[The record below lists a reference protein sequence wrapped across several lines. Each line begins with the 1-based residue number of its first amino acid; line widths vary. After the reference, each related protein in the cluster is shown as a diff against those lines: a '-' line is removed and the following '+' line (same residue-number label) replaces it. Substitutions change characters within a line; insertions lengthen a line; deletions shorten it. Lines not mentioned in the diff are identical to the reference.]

1 LIANDYAG
9 GHEAMQDAQH
19 ASLNLGLTE
28 LIRHIYDAALD
39 ARRWPQVLAYCCV
52 EFSSQAALIF
62 GYNFE
67 DGSAEVTGG
76 TSMLAAHHGLD
87 DSAIT
92 ALAAHYSSTNVWLQD
107 ELLHREGMVV
117 NSSHLYPDRHL
128 MRTEWGDWL
137 GRMDKFHSFAAV
149 VEKRAQR
156 SFNLSM
162 LRSRR
167 CGTYSASEEERLAT
181 LMPHL
186 QTAFAL
192 HRRLHRAEALANA
205 SLTVLDGLPMGVV
218 LLGDGA
224 QVMHANV
231 SAHQLAN
238 TTGLLYFGADDRL
251 HVQSVQEEL
260 QLQQAMNRAV
270 ATGGG
275 LVAGAGNAIRL
286 HALDGSLLHI
296 LVTPLPQRS
305 KPFGQHAAG
314 AVFISNPKTSIQS
327 LTRALQGLYRM
338 TQAEARL
345 TEALVNGLSL
355 QEYAAQRELSMH
367 TVRSQYKAAAAKVGQ
382 GRQADFVRLVLTGPA
397 IFQRLA

>member
-1 LIANDYAG
+1 MQSALDANWD
-9 GHEAMQDAQH
+9 H
-19 ASLNLGLTE
+19 GLAE
-28 LIRHIYDAALD
+28 LIRHVYDAALD
-39 ARRWPQVLAYCCV
+39 AKRWPQVLAHCCV
-52 EFSSQAALIF
+52 EFSSQSALIF
-62 GYNFE
+62 GHNFE

-76 TSMLAAHHGLD
+76 ASMLAAHHGLD
-87 DSAIT
+87 DSSIRD
-92 ALAAHYSSTNVWLQD
+92 LAGHYSSINVWLHD
-107 ELLHREGMVV
+107 ELLHREGTVV
-117 NSSHLYPDRHL
+117 NSSRLYPDRHL

-137 GRMDKFHSFAAV
+137 GRLGKFHSFAAI

-167 CGTYSASEEERLAT
+167 CGTYSASEEGRLAA
-181 LMPHL
+181 LIPHL

-192 HRRLHRAEALANA
+192 HRRLYRAEALANA
-205 SLTVLDGLPMGVV
+205 SLGVLDGLPMGVV

-224 QVMHANV
+224 QVMHANA
-231 SAHQLAN
+231 SAHQLAG
-238 TTGLLYFGADDRL
+238 TSGLLYFGADDRL
-251 HVQSVQEEL
+251 HVQSVREEL
-260 QLQQAMNRAV
+260 QLQQAMTRAV

-275 LVAGAGNAIRL
+275 LVTGAGNAIRL
-286 HALDGSLLHI
+286 HSLDGSLLHI

-305 KPFGQHAAG
+305 KPFGQYTAG

-355 QEYAAQRELSMH
+355 HEYAAQLDLSIH
-367 TVRSQYKAAAAKVGQ
+367 TVRNQYKAAAAKVGE

-397 IFQRLA
+397 VFQRLA